1 MWRHESIWYP
11 QAALKNAFGN
21 NKGVYKHPRPLYT
34 KMNQTFIYFEN
45 ISIIEVKDMKIK
57 VLTHIVRL
65 SDGHVMPS
73 WEHAKDEFDASRIS
87 KMVRSGELDTEGYA
101 VRIRRSPKERHAIDV
116 KLDDDAWGFW

>member
-1 MWRHESIWYP
+1 MY
-11 QAALKNAFGN
+11 
-21 NKGVYKHPRPLYT
+21 
-34 KMNQTFIYFEN
+34 
-45 ISIIEVKDMKIK
+45 KIK
-57 VLTHIVRL
+57 VLTHIIRL

-73 WEHAKDEFDASRIS
+73 WEHAKDEFGASKIS